1 MRRSRARADQDG
13 LIGCRF
19 HQSALLRQVS
29 DGAIPSSAVSLSN
42 SVIALLKD
50 CIGTSAMKRRRVF
63 AHVKS
68 WSTGKLRCC
77 ELIPLLCG
85 LRRLVLK
92 ATVIDTGRDTC
103 SSKMGIDGL
112 PYHRADPFH
121 FASA

>member
-1 MRRSRARADQDG
+1 MRSNFARPDRHG

-29 DGAIPSSAVSLSN
+29 DGAIPSGAVGLVDP
-42 SVIALLKD
+42 VIALLKD
-50 CIGTSAMKRRRVF
+50 CIGASAMKRRRVF

-85 LRRLVLK
+85 LSRLVLK
-92 ATVIDTGRDTC
+92 ATMIDTGRDTC
-103 SSKMGIDGL
+103 SSKMSIDGF
-112 PYHRADPFH
+112 PYHLANPFD
-121 FASA
+121 FPSA